1 MDGVTELGWGYLDTP
16 VGQVSVACSDAGVA
30 RVTYGPPSGP
40 GPAGGSLA
48 SVLLE
53 AALEE
58 LGDYFDGH
66 LKRFNVPVDLGSAQ
80 GSRRA
85 VLSTLHR
92 TVGFGQTITYGGL
105 ADRAGLTATGPDG
118 TAPDGGPDG
127 TGPGSFVPPAR
138 VVGQI
143 MASNPV
149 ALIVPCHRVVAGTG
163 LGGYSGGTGT
173 DVKHWL
179 LVFEGALPATLDWD
193 PRGPYRPHAA
203 TREAQPTGPAPGS
216 ASA

>member
-1 MDGVTELGWGYLDTP
+1 MDGMTELGWGCLDTP

-30 RVTYGPPSGP
+30 RVAYGPP
-40 GPAGGSLA
+40 AGAAPRLGTQA
-48 SVLLE
+48 AALLDT
-53 AALEE
+53 ALEE
-58 LGDYFDGH
+58 LAGYFGGR
-66 LKRFNVPVDLGSAQ
+66 LKRFGVPVDLGSVQ
-80 GSRRA
+80 GARRT
-85 VLSTLHR
+85 VLSALHE

-105 ADRAGLTATGPDG
+105 AARAGLDATGPG
-118 TAPDGGPDG
+118 N
-127 TGPGSFVPPAR
+127 FVPPAR

-173 DVKHWL
+173 DVKQWL
-179 LVFEGALPATLDWD
+179 LVFEGAIPATLDWD
-193 PRGPYRPHAA
+193 AAGLAARGGG
-203 TREAQPTGPAPGS
+203 TRQAQPTGS

>member
-1 MDGVTELGWGYLDTP
+1 MTELGWGCLNTP
-16 VGQVSVACSDAGVA
+16 VGQVSVACTDAGIA

-40 GPAGGSLA
+40 GPAGSSLA

-53 AALEE
+53 TAIEE
-58 LGDYFDGH
+58 LADYFEGR
-66 LKRFNVPVDLGSAQ
+66 LKTFSVPVDLGSAQ
-80 GSRRA
+80 GARRT
-85 VLSTLHR
+85 VLSVLHE

-105 ADRAGLTATGPDG
+105 AARSGLDATAER
-118 TAPDGGPDG
+118 
-127 TGPGSFVPPAR
+127 GSFVPPAR

-173 DVKHWL
+173 DVKQWL
-179 LVFEGALPATLDWD
+179 LVFEGAIPATLDWD
-193 PRGPYRPHAA
+193 AA
-203 TREAQPTGPAPGS
+203 GLPARAGGARQAQPTGS
-216 ASA
+216 ASS

>member
-1 MDGVTELGWGYLDTP
+1 MGHVTELGWGSLDTP

-30 RVTYGPPSGP
+30 RVTYGSPSGP
-40 GPAGGSLA
+40 GPAVGSLA

-58 LGDYFDGH
+58 LAGYFAGY
-66 LKRFNVPVDLGSAQ
+66 LRRFNVPVDLGSAR
-80 GSRRA
+80 GARRS
-85 VLSTLHR
+85 VLSLLHD
-92 TVGFGQTITYGGL
+92 TVRFGQTISYGGL
-105 ADRAGLTATGPDG
+105 AALAGLEATA
-118 TAPDGGPDG
+118 
-127 TGPGSFVPPAR
+127 GPGGIVPPAR

-179 LVFEGALPATLDWD
+179 LVFEGAIPATLDWD
-193 PRGPYRPHAA
+193 PAGLRSRQ
-203 TREAQPTGPAPGS
+203 AQPAGPASG
-216 ASA
+216 

>member
-1 MDGVTELGWGYLDTP
+1 MDDVTELGWGYLDTP

-40 GPAGGSLA
+40 EPALGTLA

-58 LGDYFDGH
+58 LAEYFSGH
-66 LKRFNVPVDLGSAQ
+66 LKTFNVPVDLGSAH
-80 GSRRA
+80 GARHS
-85 VLSTLHR
+85 VLSVLHD
-92 TVGFGQTITYGGL
+92 TVPFGQTITYGGL
-105 ADRAGLTATGPDG
+105 AARAGLDATAE
-118 TAPDGGPDG
+118 
-127 TGPGSFVPPAR
+127 PGSFVPPAR

-143 MASNPV
+143 MAANPV

-173 DVKHWL
+173 DVKQWL
-179 LVFEGALPATLDWD
+179 LVFEGAIPATLDWD
-193 PRGPYRPHAA
+193 PAGPCPSLAA
-203 TREAQPTGPAPGS
+203 ARAQPAAPS
-216 ASA
+216 SS

>member
-1 MDGVTELGWGYLDTP
+1 MDHVTELGWGCLDTP

-30 RVTYGPPSGP
+30 RVSYGPPP
-40 GPAGGSLA
+40 GPEPALGTLA

-58 LGDYFDGH
+58 LAEYFGGD
-66 LKRFNVPVDLGSAQ
+66 LRRFNVPVDLGSAQ
-80 GSRRA
+80 GARRT
-85 VLSTLHR
+85 VLSALHE
-92 TVGFGQTITYGGL
+92 TVKFGQTITYGGL
-105 ADRAGLTATGPDG
+105 AARAGLDYAAAGN
-118 TAPDGGPDG
+118 
-127 TGPGSFVPPAR
+127 VPPAR

-173 DVKHWL
+173 DVKQWL
-179 LVFEGALPATLDWD
+179 LVFEGAIPATLDWD
-193 PRGPYRPHAA
+193 AA
-203 TREAQPTGPAPGS
+203 GLPARAGSARQAQPTGS
-216 ASA
+216 AST

>member
-1 MDGVTELGWGYLDTP
+1 M
-16 VGQVSVACSDAGVA
+16 ACTDAGVA
-30 RVTYGPPSGP
+30 RVAYGPPAGP
-40 GPAGGSLA
+40 EPRLGTLA

-53 AALEE
+53 ATLEE
-58 LGDYFDGH
+58 LAEYFAGQ

-85 VLSTLHR
+85 VLSTLHQ

-105 ADRAGLTATGPDG
+105 AARAGLEAATE
-118 TAPDGGPDG
+118 
-127 TGPGSFVPPAR
+127 PGNFVPPAR

-173 DVKHWL
+173 DVKQWL
-179 LVFEGALPATLDWD
+179 LVFEGAIPATLDWD
-193 PRGPYRPHAA
+193 AAGLPDRTGHA
-203 TREAQPTGPAPGS
+203 RQAQPTGS
-216 ASA
+216 SST

>member
-1 MDGVTELGWGYLDTP
+1 MGHVTELGWGCLDTP
-16 VGQVSVACSDAGVA
+16 VGQVSVACTDAGIA

-48 SVLLE
+48 SVFLE
-53 AALEE
+53 ATLEE
-58 LGDYFDGH
+58 LARYFEGQ
-66 LKRFNVPVDLGSAQ
+66 LKRFSVPVDLGSAQ
-80 GSRRA
+80 GARRT
-85 VLSTLHR
+85 VLSVLHE

-105 ADRAGLTATGPDG
+105 AARSGLEAS
-118 TAPDGGPDG
+118 AER
-127 TGPGSFVPPAR
+127 GSFVPPAR

-173 DVKHWL
+173 DVKQWL
-179 LVFEGALPATLDWD
+179 LVFEGAIPATLDWD
-193 PRGPYRPHAA
+193 AAGPPARAGGA
-203 TREAQPTGPAPGS
+203 RQAQPTGS
-216 ASA
+216 ASS